1 MQEQPLWRAMICG
14 DAAARTVARIGGA
27 TTERSPLPPGEAH
40 FKNPLPPGEG
50 RVRVVPQ
57 SSDRP
62 AFARP
67 DPHPDPL
74 PEGEGGS
81 VIHPFPEGE
90 GGSVIAVFA
99 RSFYLADATGGLAC
113 IGPPGLGRGPL
124 NMLCDLPRDLAWPAR
139 GLRPGIAGRRNGMI
153 LRIDGIGAFSLEEAV
168 AWRPTIPSETW
179 HRGILA
185 DGLAS
190 LPALAMCDRADGFA
204 PLLAPLAR
212 RRLDEVAASA
222 TASPLLRVAAP
233 GIAALL
239 EWLAA
244 GGKGAP
250 GGAAEILIGLGPGLT
265 PSGDDLLG
273 GAMIA
278 LHALGRA
285 TVAARLAAW
294 ALPLAAE
301 RTGAIS
307 AAHLACAAA
316 GEGSSALHDF
326 LAALLTGDAAALAEA
341 AVALGAIGHSSGW
354 DMLAGATL
362 ACAAFNA

>member
-27 TTERSPLPPGEAH
+27 TTERSPLPRGEAH

-50 RVRVVPQ
+50 RVRVVLQ
-57 SSDRP
+57 SSDHP

-67 DPHPDPL
+67 DPHPAPL
-74 PEGEGGS
+74 
-81 VIHPFPEGE
+81 PEGE

-139 GLRPGIAGRRNGMI
+139 GLRPGIAGRRDGMT

-168 AWRPTIPSETW
+168 AWQPTIPSETW
-179 HRGILA
+179 HRDILA

-222 TASPLLRVAAP
+222 PASPLLRVAAP

-244 GGKGAP
+244 GGKGVP

-285 TVAARLAAW
+285 AVAARLAAW

-341 AVALGAIGHSSGW
+341 AAALGAIGHSSGW

-362 ACAAFNA
+362 ACAAFSV